1 MSEQKNNYFQEIVEN
16 TEKFRL
22 SYQFKLGESVTFY
35 DREKQK
41 HSYGIITN
49 LLEGGYEITVTSPN
63 SEKEI
68 YVCDLYGNNHEKE
81 IHFHSELDFPD
92 YYISKEQEN
101 TTRATL
107 ESIPENSLVVV
118 HYDGYLKGLDTTVV
132 GYLIMVTENNLHI
145 GTDILK
151 LGKPTELD
159 IESIINIKVLS
170 IS

>member
-22 SYQFKLGESVTFY
+22 SYQFKLGETVTFY
-35 DREKQK
+35 DTKRKC
-41 HSYGIITN
+41 HSRGTVTN

-68 YVCDLYGNNHEKE
+68 YVCDLFGNNHEKE

-101 TTRATL
+101 TNRATL
-107 ESIPENSLVVV
+107 DSIPENSLVIV
-118 HYDGYLKGLDTTVV
+118 HYDGHLKGLDTTVV
-132 GYLIMVTENNLHI
+132 GYLLLVTENNIHI
-145 GTDILK
+145 GTDTLIL
-151 LGKPTELD
+151 GRPTVLD
-159 IESIINIKVLS
+159 ICDIINIKVLN

>member
-22 SYQFKLGESVTFY
+22 SYQFKLGETVTFY
-35 DREKQK
+35 DTKRKC
-41 HSYGIITN
+41 HSRGTVTN
-49 LLEGGYEITVTSPN
+49 LLEGGYEISATSPN

-68 YVCDLYGNNHEKE
+68 YVCDLFGNNHEKE

-101 TTRATL
+101 TNRATL

-118 HYDGYLKGLDTTVV
+118 HYDGYLQGLDTTVV

-151 LGKPTELD
+151 LGKPTELA